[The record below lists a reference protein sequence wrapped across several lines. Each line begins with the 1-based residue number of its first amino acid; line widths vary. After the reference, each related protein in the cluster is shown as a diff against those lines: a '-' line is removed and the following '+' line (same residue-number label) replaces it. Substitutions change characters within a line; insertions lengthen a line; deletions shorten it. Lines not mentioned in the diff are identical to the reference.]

1 MAGKRVLIT
10 GGGRGI
16 GRAIA
21 LNMASRGASGAVLS
35 RTSGEVEAVVAEARA
50 VAPAPDEAV
59 LVALTADVTDEASV
73 SSSIRAAK
81 AALGGGI
88 DVLVNNA
95 GRASAAKGS
104 LWEQRADDFR
114 GLMDT
119 NVLSVFLVSRAVLN
133 EGGML
138 EAGRGDIINVSSK
151 AGKVGLP
158 GMGPYVASK
167 HAVEGLTATLA
178 KELAAVAEKKAAEE
192 EVVGRG
198 GENEQGEGKEGGM
211 EGGGGGEESR
221 PMIRVNSISPGMV
234 DTRSFPKAPGRPGV
248 RSAESSAA
256 GIDLLL
262 FGSPT
267 ATTTTGGG
275 AGSGGSSG
283 GSGLVTGHY
292 VHVDELDAAI
302 AAGKDPAVALKP
314 IDEPA
319 FVP

>member
-1 MAGKRVLIT
+1 
-10 GGGRGI
+10 
-16 GRAIA
+16 
-21 LNMASRGASGAVLS
+21 
-35 RTSGEVEAVVAEARA
+35 
-50 VAPAPDEAV
+50 
-59 LVALTADVTDEASV
+59 
-73 SSSIRAAK
+73 
-81 AALGGGI
+81 
-88 DVLVNNA
+88 
-95 GRASAAKGS
+95 
-104 LWEQRADDFR
+104 
-114 GLMDT
+114 
-119 NVLSVFLVSRAVLN
+119 
-133 EGGML
+133 
-138 EAGRGDIINVSSK
+138 
-151 AGKVGLP
+151 
-158 GMGPYVASK
+158 
-167 HAVEGLTATLA
+167 
-178 KELAAVAEKKAAEE
+178 
-192 EVVGRG
+192 
-198 GENEQGEGKEGGM
+198 M

-275 AGSGGSSG
+275 AGSG
-283 GSGLVTGHY
+283 LVTGHY

>member
-21 LNMASRGASGAVLS
+21 LNMASRGASVAVLS

-178 KELAAVAEKKAAEE
+178 KELAAVDSALEHPGPNSLEPPE
-192 EVVGRG
+192 LSNVVVFAPLLSLASRGYRFCRSVAPRRFAHHSQNHGR
-198 GENEQGEGKEGGM
+198 
-211 EGGGGGEESR
+211 
-221 PMIRVNSISPGMV
+221 SPCP
-234 DTRSFPKAPGRPGV
+234 S
-248 RSAESSAA
+248 
-256 GIDLLL
+256 
-262 FGSPT
+262 
-267 ATTTTGGG
+267 
-275 AGSGGSSG
+275 
-283 GSGLVTGHY
+283 
-292 VHVDELDAAI
+292 
-302 AAGKDPAVALKP
+302 
-314 IDEPA
+314 
-319 FVP
+319 